1 MNTEPFKERLE
12 EELDTVTTQMGENTR
27 APREEDAT
35 ATEKD
40 ELADKIEDLEEGQ
53 IENSALTARK
63 AQIQKALDKISDG
76 SYGVC
81 EIGGEPIEAE
91 RLEADAAATTCIT
104 HKDQV
109 N

>member
-1 MNTEPFKERLE
+1 MMHTEHFKERLE
-12 EELDTVTTQMGENTR
+12 EELTAVDRAIAENTR

-53 IENSALTARK
+53 SENAALLARRR
-63 AQIQKALDKISDG
+63 QIAEALDKISDG

-81 EIGGEPIEAE
+81 EIGGEPIEEE
-91 RLEADAAATTCIT
+91 RLEADAAAPTCIA
-104 HKDQV
+104 HKG